1 MRKKNFVIK
10 IFDSTTNFWL
20 SFLCSRREKVLIER
34 KSEEHTYANFC
45 LITFEAF
52 KEGWKWFFF
61 KDENQILATVHL
73 NMSWLGFLHQSFQG
87 SSFICS
93 STTATFL
100 TGRKTSLDLALLTLQ
115 LITNYGMVCD
125 DCLFVM
131 APRTSLERPPSI
143 RRQLCR
149 GPGY

>member
-73 NMSWLGFLHQSFQG
+73 DVSWLGCQHQSFQG

-100 TGRKTSLDLALLTLQ
+100 TGGIKPLLICCLIISLSLIMEWFVIIACMWWPLEQVWKGCLQ
-115 LITNYGMVCD
+115 SGD
-125 DCLFVM
+125 SF
-131 APRTSLERPPSI
+131 AE
-143 RRQLCR
+143 
-149 GPGY
+149 G